1 MQTGFSAICTIL
13 GNFLFREFSWEF
25 PKFPELAL
33 YKTVRYII
41 RTLPN
46 VTGNWQETADLAAF
60 TEEILD
66 GKLHFFVQC
75 VFDKTFFV
83 KTVNGFCPSSSF
95 KDVRLGPE
103 YVIGVKNYYSA

>member
-1 MQTGFSAICTIL
+1 M
-13 GNFLFREFSWEF
+13 W
-25 PKFPELAL
+25 
-33 YKTVRYII
+33 
-41 RTLPN
+41 PN
-46 VTGNWQETADLAAF
+46 RQETADLAAF

-66 GKLHFFVQC
+66 EKLHFFVQC

-103 YVIGVKNYYSA
+103 YVIGVKNYYSAWNAKTECQQVIFYGK